1 MLTHTRSSRH
11 DSKTFGNRRPAWI
24 VVSAMLYALLVSHLD
39 AFAGVAILTWD
50 PNTEPD
56 LAGYNVHYGTVS
68 GTYSVVAN
76 AGNTATYTVT
86 GLGVG
91 TYYFAVTAYDTSG
104 NESGVSN
111 EVSKSVVDTTPPVIS
126 AITAGAITNAGATIT
141 WTTDEGST
149 SLVEYGTTTAYGSIL
164 AETTGF
170 VTAHSRVLTALSSAT
185 TYHYRV
191 RNRDA
196 AGNLG
201 TSGDLTFT
209 TTAAPDTTAP
219 ILSGITASGITSGSA
234 IITWS
239 TNEPATSVVDYGLS
253 TTYGSS
259 SALNTTPVTSH
270 SRTLSNLT
278 PSTTYYY
285 RVRSVDG
292 AGNVATSSGFT
303 FATPAAPD
311 TTAPTISA
319 VSVSGIT
326 NTGATVTWTTN
337 EVSTSL
343 VEYGATT
350 AYGASSALDPTL
362 VTSHTRAITGLS
374 PSTAYHVRVRSVDAA
389 GNGAVSADNTFTT
402 SAAPDTIAPLISN
415 VAVGSITGSSATVT
429 WTTNEGA
436 TSLVE
441 YGATTTYGSALPET
455 ASFLTA
461 HSRVFTGLSVSTTY
475 HYRVRNRDA
484 AGNLG
489 ASGNF
494 TFTTTAA
501 PDTTAPVVSGITA
514 SGITTT
520 SAIITWNTNEPATSV
535 VDYGLSTAYGWS
547 SAVNTTPVTS
557 HSRNLSTIT
566 PSTTYHYRVRSVDGS
581 GNVAT
586 SLDRTFTTLA
596 APDTT
601 APTISA
607 VTVAAITFSSAEI
620 TWTTNEAGTS
630 VVQYSTD
637 LSFTLSSPLNT
648 TPVTNHRR
656 LLTGLTSATVYNYR
670 VITTDT
676 AGNTAQ
682 SGSRTFTTTAASDTN
697 PPQDVRDFS
706 ATGKVRQVTLAWVNP
721 PDADFIGV
729 RIRYRTDRFPADTGD
744 GSLLGDFTG
753 QPGQAMDTVHGNLI
767 HGVTYFYA
775 ASTYDNAG
783 NRQNTAFASA
793 TPSMSDS
800 AVVDPQAPAGGCG
813 MIVPRDGDPPGPGQ
827 AADLLVM
834 VVVALLMMR
843 RKWWVPADW
852 FRVGKRIVSVIQ
864 DRAVLG
870 RQHLQECGGVFSGRK
885 WLAA

>member
-1 MLTHTRSSRH
+1 M
-11 DSKTFGNRRPAWI
+11 AYI
-24 VVSAMLYALLVSHLD
+24 LLVCHPD
-39 AFAGVAILTWD
+39 AHAGDAILTWA

-56 LAGYNVHYGTVS
+56 LAGYNLHYGTVS

-76 AGNTATYTVT
+76 AGNATTYTVT

-91 TYYFAVTAYDTSG
+91 IYYFAVTAYDTSG

-126 AITAGAITNAGATIT
+126 AITAGAITNAGATVA
-141 WTTDEGST
+141 WATDEAS
-149 SLVEYGTTTAYGSIL
+149 SSQVEYGTTTAYGASSTL
-164 AETTGF
+164 DGTLVTSHTRTLTG
-170 VTAHSRVLTALSSAT
+170 LTPST

-191 RNRDA
+191 QSRDA

-219 ILSGITASGITSGSA
+219 VLSGITASGITSGSA

-278 PSTTYYY
+278 PSTTYHH

-292 AGNVATSSGFT
+292 AGNAATSADFT

-319 VSVSGIT
+319 VTSTGIT
-326 NTGATVTWTTN
+326 NAGATVTWTTN
-337 EVSTSL
+337 EVSSSL
-343 VEYGATT
+343 AEYGPTT

-362 VTSHTRAITGLS
+362 VTSHTRALTGLS
-374 PSTAYHVRVRSVDAA
+374 PSTTYHFRVRSVDAA
-389 GNGAVSADNTFTT
+389 GNAAVSVDNTFTT
-402 SAAPDTIAPLISN
+402 SAAPDTTAPLISN
-415 VAVGSITGSSATVT
+415 VAVGNITGSSATVT
-429 WTTNEGA
+429 WTTNEGT

-441 YGATTTYGSALPET
+441 YGTTTTYGSALPET
-455 ASFLTA
+455 TSFVTT
-461 HSRVFTGLSVSTTY
+461 HSRVFTGLSISTTY

-489 ASGNF
+489 TSGDL

-501 PDTTAPVVSGITA
+501 PDTTAPVLSGITA
-514 SGITTT
+514 SGIT
-520 SAIITWNTNEPATSV
+520 SGGAIITWSTNEPASSV
-535 VDYGLSTAYGWS
+535 VDYGLSTTYGSS
-547 SAVNTTPVTS
+547 SALNTTPVTS
-557 HSRNLSTIT
+557 HSRTLSTLT
-566 PSTTYHYRVRSVDGS
+566 PSTTYHYRVRSVDGAA
-581 GNVAT
+581 NAAT
-586 SLDRTFTTLA
+586 SADFTFATPA

-607 VTVAAITFSSAEI
+607 VTVSNITFNSAEI
-620 TWTTNEAGTS
+620 AWTTNEAGTS

-656 LLTGLTSATVYNYR
+656 LLTGLTPVTVYNYR

-676 AGNTAQ
+676 AGNAAQ
-682 SGSRTFTTTAASDTN
+682 SGSLTFTTTATTDTT
-697 PPQDVRDFS
+697 PPQDVQDFS
-706 ATGKVRQVTLAWVNP
+706 AAGKVRQVTLAWVNP

-729 RIRYRTDRFPADTGD
+729 RIRYRTDRFPTDADD
-744 GSLLGDFTG
+744 GLLLGDLTG
-753 QPGQAMDTVHGNLI
+753 QPGQAMSTVHANLLQ
-767 HGVTYFYA
+767 GVTYFYA

-783 NRQNTAFASA
+783 NRQNTVFASA

-827 AADLLVM
+827 AADWLVM
-834 VVVALLMMR
+834 AVVALLMMR
-843 RKWWVPADW
+843 RKWWAPADW
-852 FRVGKRIVSVIQ
+852 FQVGKRIVSVIQ
-864 DRAVLG
+864 DRTVLG